1 MCCTVTQSKF
11 WFGRWVLTA
20 GFDLTMSSCPASLRR
35 FSSGTKFTEWD
46 STSGSTG
53 DQLYHALPP
62 PNSFLPHLPFSS
74 TTYYIPTWSVWLS
87 YLLLQNTAIFILPP
101 FNFHSLCS
109 TILYF
114 RIDDFTFSSFEL
126 WKKEIIWHAS
136 LPHAPPPPQN
146 WQESVPKRIISTAS
160 TADGSR
166 RPLHCRRHFS
176 NILVFGG
183 MRPQSGM
190 QKDTW
195 VPFWWKMTSWYK
207 DIACGSQIIWG
218 GPI

>member
-1 MCCTVTQSKF
+1 MCCTVTQHKF

-114 RIDDFTFSSFEL
+114 KIDDFTFSSFEL

-160 TADGSR
+160 TASCSHR
-166 RPLHCRRHFS
+166 WFSQAAALSPHFS
-176 NILVFGG
+176 NILLSLEGCDHNLGCRRTHECHFDGRWRVGT
-183 MRPQSGM
+183 
-190 QKDTW
+190 KT
-195 VPFWWKMTSWYK
+195 
-207 DIACGSQIIWG
+207 
-218 GPI
+218 

>member
-1 MCCTVTQSKF
+1 
-11 WFGRWVLTA
+11 
-20 GFDLTMSSCPASLRR
+20 MSSCPASLRR
-35 FSSGTKFTEWD
+35 FSSGTKFTEWN

-87 YLLLQNTAIFILPP
+87 YLLLQNTAIFLLPP

-114 RIDDFTFSSFEL
+114 KIDDFTFSSFEL
-126 WKKEIIWHAS
+126 WKKEIVWHAS

-160 TADGSR
+160 TASCSHR
-166 RPLHCRRHFS
+166 WFS
-176 NILVFGG
+176 QAAALSPPFFKHSCLWRNATTIWDAEGHMSAILMEDDELV
-183 MRPQSGM
+183 
-190 QKDTW
+190 
-195 VPFWWKMTSWYK
+195 
-207 DIACGSQIIWG
+207 QIHSVRIPENLGRTHLDPKSKKNAFCFLQWAG
-218 GPI
+218 